1 MWGNSTFQHG
11 LETELTDAIIKRIH
25 ATTPWRVTSPEA
37 ADASLTGE
45 LTGAELVKLS
55 TNRDSGLVQEMAVR
69 LTVSFEWK
77 ESRTGRVL
85 MARRNFR
92 SSEPF
97 VPASGGREPLERG
110 RSGAVDQLATDIV
123 AALRS
128 SW

>member
-1 MWGNSTFQHG
+1 M
-11 LETELTDAIIKRIH
+11 
-25 ATTPWRVTSPEA
+25 
-37 ADASLTGE
+37 
-45 LTGAELVKLS
+45 S
-55 TNRDSGLVQEMAVR
+55 TNRDSGLVQELALR

-97 VPASGGREPLERG
+97 LPASGAREPLERG
-110 RSGAVDQLATDIV
+110 RSGAVDQLAKDIV
-123 AALRS
+123 TALRS